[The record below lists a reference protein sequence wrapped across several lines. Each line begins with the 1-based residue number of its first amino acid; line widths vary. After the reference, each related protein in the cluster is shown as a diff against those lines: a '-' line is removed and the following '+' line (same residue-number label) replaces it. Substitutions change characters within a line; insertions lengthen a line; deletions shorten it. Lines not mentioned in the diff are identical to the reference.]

1 MMKFDVVWCIV
12 HNWNLEFVFGNRRP
26 TGEAKTRVLGTFYFW
41 NHHPTTL
48 CANGL
53 TLRMMQK
60 TSKNSAPVIFFNLLI
75 FRRFSTLRMW
85 FLHVSPISSM
95 LLIPRH
101 LFESFRSSDSDLMNK
116 GWFNELV
123 GGHFTCTFLSVQHVT
138 VQQARSAYITED
150 ISHRDFMMWGK
161 NGMSGMWLSDAQWA
175 VGGWTFLAIVYD
187 ETCQALLWKFCAP
200 CFQWKKY
207 LETRVNL

>member
-1 MMKFDVVWCIV
+1 MVLETAAPPEKPKLAFWAPSTFEIIIPPRYVRTVWHLEWCKNIKKFC
-12 HNWNLEFVFGNRRP
+12 
-26 TGEAKTRVLGTFYFW
+26 TG
-41 NHHPTTL
+41 H
-48 CANGL
+48 
-53 TLRMMQK
+53 
-60 TSKNSAPVIFFNLLI
+60 FFNLLI